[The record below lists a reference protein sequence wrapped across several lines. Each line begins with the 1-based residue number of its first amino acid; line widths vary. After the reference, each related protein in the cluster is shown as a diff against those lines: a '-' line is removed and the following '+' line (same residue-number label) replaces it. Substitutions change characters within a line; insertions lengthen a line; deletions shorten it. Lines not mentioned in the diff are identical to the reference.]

1 MTAEWY
7 DVCNGGRQLAS
18 RVVILEAQV
27 MKKCAIAVE
36 GSIEDACREG
46 GRQRKQMVKLV
57 TMAQN
62 EVCFGEKFEFRAVW

>member
-7 DVCNGGRQLAS
+7 DVCDGGRQLAS

-36 GSIEDACREG
+36 GSI
-46 GRQRKQMVKLV
+46 
-57 TMAQN
+57 
-62 EVCFGEKFEFRAVW
+62 